1 MRLITVTCT
10 MIEKWHVWSS
20 LSSSS
25 KWTSRHMDLIGISIG
40 GEVDVNPAF
49 SWNLGLGKGRGEQ
62 NKTIWFI
69 LAAPLKAWVSLV
81 YLFIWQ
87 ILLVTGYLLCAGTF
101 LGHMAVNMEK
111 GLILP
116 VFLSSEICV
125 VGIWNLTFHIHSP
138 VFGHSNDFSS
148 RFTLFSTLNPL
159 GLKDGFMTQSYP
171 SQHSPP
177 WPWTHDPSWSNQSKS
192 QDSCRS

>member
-62 NKTIWFI
+62 NKTIWFSSSSE
-69 LAAPLKAWVSLV
+69 SLSFTR
-81 YLFIWQ
+81 LFIYMTDITDYW
-87 ILLVTGYLLCAGTF
+87 VPALCRYFSRAYGSEH
-101 LGHMAVNMEK
+101 GK

-116 VFLSSEICV
+116 VFPSSEICV

-171 SQHSPP
+171 NQHSPP